1 METIKNIKNMER
13 ETMDAYKV
21 GKITRSEW
29 MDAFEALYET
39 LYNAGITDYIFD
51 WPNPL

>member
-1 METIKNIKNMER
+1 METIKSIKSIEH
-13 ETMDAYKV
+13 ETMTAYKV

-39 LYNAGITDYIFD
+39 LYNAGITDYSFA